1 MSSQVIINGKLYTIY
16 EIVNRDFP
24 QIQILPNYHQEMRK
38 KEKIS
43 RESSWKQMSRFNY
56 KKH

>member
-1 MSSQVIINGKLYTIY
+1 MSSQIIINGKSYTIY
-16 EIVNRDFP
+16 EIADINFP
-24 QIQILPNYHQEMRK
+24 QIQTLPNYRQEMCK

-43 RESSWKQMSRFNY
+43 RESSWKHMSRFNY